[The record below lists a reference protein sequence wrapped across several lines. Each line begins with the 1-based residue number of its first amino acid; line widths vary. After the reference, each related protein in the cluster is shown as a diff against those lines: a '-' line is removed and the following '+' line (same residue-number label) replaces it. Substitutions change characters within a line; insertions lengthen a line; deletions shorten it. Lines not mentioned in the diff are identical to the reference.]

1 MQSRREFLRDALV
14 GAGLGAGALVLAGCS
29 KTDSPQRLE
38 GVQQLKYGPSTSQI
52 GELLVPDGK
61 GPFPVVVLIHG
72 GWWRVGW
79 DRRAGRELARDLR
92 KHGYA
97 TWNLDYRLVGEP
109 GGGWPGTFEDIA
121 TGIDSLLDHANEY
134 GLDLARLVFLGHSA
148 GGQLAL
154 WAAARDEFPHGAVGA
169 GPRLLPN
176 TVVAQAPVTDLALA
190 AEWNLGKDAV
200 QHLLGG
206 SPEQVPERYRLASPI
221 DLVPMKPP
229 QFLIHAVDDDIVPIA
244 QSQLYAKAARAK
256 HDQVEFVEIPS
267 GGHYWLIDV
276 SGDAWRTVRDRMG
289 EFSTRPQIVPTTTA
303 PATTTT
309 G

>member
-1 MQSRREFLRDALV
+1 VRTRREFLREVIV
-14 GAGLGAGALVLAGCS
+14 GAGVGAGALALGGCS
-29 KTDSPQRLE
+29 KADSRTPGLQGL
-38 GVQQLKYGPSTSQI
+38 QQLKYGPANAQI

-79 DRRAGRELARDLR
+79 DRRAGHDLARDLL

-97 TWNLDYRLVGEP
+97 SWNLDYRPVGEP

-121 TGIDSLLDHANEY
+121 NGIDSLVDHASEY
-134 GLDLARLVFLGHSA
+134 HLDLKRLVFVGHSA

-154 WAAARDEFPHGAVGA
+154 WAAARGEFPAGSLGS

-176 TVVAQAPVTDLALA
+176 TVVAQAPVTDLELA
-190 AEWNLGKDAV
+190 ADWNLGQGAV

-206 SPEQVPERYRLASPI
+206 TPAQVPDRYRAASPI
-221 DLVPMKPP
+221 DLLPMKPP
-229 QFLIHAVDDDIVPIA
+229 QFLIHSIDDDVIPVE
-244 QSQLYAKAARAK
+244 QSRLYAKVGKEK
-256 HDQVEFVEIPS
+256 HDQVELVQIPS

-276 SGDAWRTVRDRMG
+276 TGDAWKQVRDRMD
-289 EFSTRPQIVPTTTA
+289 EFFARPPIVP
-303 PATTTT
+303 ATRQLR
-309 G
+309 